1 MVKRIIV
8 GIDPGITAGIAIL
21 SLDGEVLSLESKRNF
36 KKSEIINYII
46 SSGSPTII
54 ATDKSSPPKII
65 EKINANFDSIL
76 YSPKNDLSQ
85 KEKFELTREHKLK
98 NTHQRDAL
106 AAALSAFL
114 RYSELI
120 EKVDKNLAEKN
131 LFNKKDEVK
140 DMIIKKKINNIK
152 NAIRNASG
160 KSYE

>member
-1 MVKRIIV
+1 LVKRIIV
-8 GIDPGITAGIAIL
+8 GIDPGITVGIAIL

-54 ATDKSSPPKII
+54 ATDKISPPKII

-85 KEKFELTREHKLK
+85 KEKFELTREYKLK

-120 EKVDKNLAEKN
+120 EKIDKNLAEKN